1 MQNVEFYILHST
13 FCIGIHMAA
22 TSPSTQP
29 TSIPFYRDTRII
41 AIILQVIF
49 ALAVL
54 GGLWYL
60 YTNMIEGLRRAN
72 LLPSFGFLTTP
83 AGFPIAETVIE
94 YDPAMTYGRAF
105 IVGIANTLRIAIT
118 GVILAT
124 LLGIFIG
131 ICRLSNNWLL
141 RNTAVVYVEIV
152 RNVPLLLQLIL
163 WFFLTKAFPRVQDSI
178 NIGGVLY
185 LNNRGVTMAW
195 PTATESFASMVPWL
209 WVGLI
214 AGAIFYAVRRYQFIQ
229 RDRPGVALP
238 WALLIALGIAL
249 LGLLFARFTSGQWPV
264 SLNIPTLRRFNFDGG
279 LTVTASFAALLVGLV
294 VYTAAFISEIV
305 RSGIQSV
312 SKGQREA
319 ARSLGLT
326 NTQAL
331 RLVIF
336 PQALRIMIP
345 PMTSQYLNLTK
356 NSSLAVAIAYPDLFY
371 VANTINNQTGQAV
384 PVILMLMASYLSI
397 SLLTSLLMN
406 WYNKRI
412 QLVER

>member
-1 MQNVEFYILHST
+1 MQHAAALPYE
-13 FCIGIHMAA
+13 IGESMAA
-22 TSPSTQP
+22 TSPPSQP

-41 AIILQVIF
+41 AIILQVAF
-49 ALAVL
+49 ALALL

-72 LLPSFGFLTTP
+72 LLPSFGFINTP
-83 AGFPIAETVIE
+83 AGFPIAESVIE

-105 IVGIANTLRIAIT
+105 VVGIVNTLRVAIT
-118 GVILAT
+118 GIILAT
-124 LLGIFIG
+124 LLGILLG

-178 NIGGVLY
+178 NFGGLVY

-195 PTATESFASMVPWL
+195 PTGSESFGAFVPWL
-209 WVGLI
+209 WAGLLG
-214 AGAIFYAVRRYQFIQ
+214 GAIFYAVRRYQFVQ

-238 WALLIALGIAL
+238 WAILIAVG
-249 LGLLFARFTSGQWPV
+249 LGLIGLLVTRVTSGQWPV
-264 SLNIPTLRRFNFDGG
+264 ALDVPTLQRFNFNGG
-279 LTVTASFAALLVGLV
+279 LTVTASFAALLIGLV

-319 ARSLGLT
+319 SRALGLT
-326 NTQAL
+326 NSQAL

-384 PVILMLMASYLSI
+384 PVVLMLMASYLTV
-397 SLLTSLLMN
+397 SLVTSFLMN